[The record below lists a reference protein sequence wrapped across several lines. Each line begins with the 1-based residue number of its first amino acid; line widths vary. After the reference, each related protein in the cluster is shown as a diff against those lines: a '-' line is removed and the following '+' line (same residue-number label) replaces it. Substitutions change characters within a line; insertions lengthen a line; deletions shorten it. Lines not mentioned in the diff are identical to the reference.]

1 MLPCALLRDRSIAS
15 GARLVRA
22 PGLALLLASALA
34 LPACGGGGDAGSAL
48 GPQEGANHPMVGR
61 KAPDFAAEDPSGLWL
76 PLSNLKG
83 KPVALLF
90 FRPGAAFAPE
100 LVAELGRFRA
110 DPDNVPTVFL
120 GLARDSMDRIK
131 EFQRIQKASLPLL
144 RDSGPIGASYGV
156 GDLATI
162 VLLDADGIV
171 RFRLDGF
178 LGAQLR
184 PRLEATREMLRRL
197 PQIVKE
203 GAQALD
209 LAYTKDPRAP
219 VFASRDLDGRAVDL
233 AALRGKVVVL
243 NFFDQECPHCQ
254 RDLPRL
260 VPVLRSSA
268 PGAWRP
274 AV

>member
-1 MLPCALLRDRSIAS
+1 MACSSKLRAGEMPTTMPFADFAPFTAKCGSPGQAPVIRTHPRRAMVRPISKALRVTSSPRSPPAEPMTPTLMRSLRARSSTKFCNVASPGGDGRPATAGQSTMHGFDPGADCPYTADPSMLPCALLRDRSIAS

-120 GLARDSMDRIK
+120 GLARDSMDR
-131 EFQRIQKASLPLL
+131 
-144 RDSGPIGASYGV
+144 
-156 GDLATI
+156 
-162 VLLDADGIV
+162 
-171 RFRLDGF
+171 
-178 LGAQLR
+178 
-184 PRLEATREMLRRL
+184 
-197 PQIVKE
+197 
-203 GAQALD
+203 
-209 LAYTKDPRAP
+209 
-219 VFASRDLDGRAVDL
+219 
-233 AALRGKVVVL
+233 
-243 NFFDQECPHCQ
+243 
-254 RDLPRL
+254 
-260 VPVLRSSA
+260 
-268 PGAWRP
+268 
-274 AV
+274 